1 MLNMKQKVYIE
12 TTVVSYY
19 TGRGSRD
26 LVIAARQEETRCIW
40 PKLLAE
46 FDTYVSALVYEEA
59 RFGDPDASQKRI
71 DAILPFPVLDV
82 DSDAEALAKKILEG
96 NAVPEEY
103 PEDAMHIA
111 IAAINGMNV
120 IVTWNFSHISNPF
133 KKMMIRQVV
142 ENKGYPCPEICSP
155 EELLEATQ

>member
-1 MLNMKQKVYIE
+1 MKKRIYIE

-26 LVIAARQEETRCIW
+26 IVIAARQEESRCIW
-40 PKLLAE
+40 PMLLSE

-59 RFGDPDASQKRI
+59 RFGDHEASRKRL

-82 DSDAEALAKKILEG
+82 DSDAEALAKKIIEG
-96 NAVPEEY
+96 NAVPKEY

-111 IAAINGMNV
+111 IAAINGMDV
-120 IVTWNFSHISNPF
+120 IVTWNFSHINNPF
-133 KKMMIRQVV
+133 KRMMIRQVV
-142 ENKGYPCPEICSP
+142 ENEGYACPEICSP
-155 EELLEATQ
+155 VELLEAMQ